1 MGRKYLDTALAQTI
15 AWLWLGFLV
24 AAVVVWFAYRYWR
37 KRHPTAAPEPELS
50 YSQRLEQRLAKNRDA
65 AKRARRGGSAKS
77 RPRRHG

>member
-24 AAVVVWFAYRYWR
+24 AGVVAWFAYRYWR
-37 KRHPTAAPEPELS
+37 KRHPRPVPERVRS
-50 YSQRLEQRLAKNRDA
+50 YSQRLEQRLAKNQGA
-65 AKRARRGGSAKS
+65 AKRKRRGGSAKS

>member
-24 AAVVVWFAYRYWR
+24 AGVVAWFAHRYWR
-37 KRHPTAAPEPELS
+37 KRHPPPVPEPERS
-50 YSQRLEQRLAKNRDA
+50 YSQRLEQRLAKNQGA
-65 AKRARRGGSAKS
+65 AKRKRRGGSAKS